1 MLQASKLDGISALRA
16 VGSNRPGSRYHETM
30 RRSLTLAACTTLVA
44 LGAANPDL
52 KQIRT
57 VYLLPM
63 SNNLDQYLAN
73 RLTQS
78 GLLQVVTDPHK
89 ADAIFTDKIGQSF
102 EEKMEELYPPPAPPK
117 SEENSAEKD
126 PWGQPVQ
133 KLSSASKGRG
143 TVFLVDRQNRNVIWS
158 IYSPVG
164 RTRPED
170 IDRRASEIARKLQK
184 DLQRDRKEK

>member
-1 MLQASKLDGISALRA
+1 
-16 VGSNRPGSRYHETM
+16 M
-30 RRSLTLAACTTLVA
+30 RLSLSLAALAAGVA
-44 LGAANPDL
+44 FAAASPDL
-52 KQIRT
+52 TQIRT

-78 GLLQVVTDPHK
+78 GLFQVVTDPQK

-102 EEKMEELYPPPAPPK
+102 EDKMQELYPPPAPPK

-126 PWGQPVQ
+126 PWGQPIQ
-133 KLSSASKGRG
+133 KLSSVSKARG

-164 RTRPED
+164 RTRPDD
-170 IDRRASEIARKLQK
+170 IDHRASEIARKLQK
-184 DLQRDRKEK
+184 DMQKDRKEK